1 MRIPPESD
9 LRKQPWTW
17 LLKAVAAGGIPT
29 GLLTLYF
36 GGRDA
41 KVLAIS
47 TLIGVL
53 FSVLIWGGY
62 ECASEWLEDH
72 PVHYSPYQ
80 AALVILGKWA
90 LLYLVLVGVGVAL
103 VRVLFGI
110 NCLQDRQSAFYT
122 LFLGLVISGPI
133 VNLRAISRMVA
144 STRALE
150 QSRAQASFLALKAQ
164 LSPHTLFN
172 ALNTIAALIPVDPRS
187 AEETVE
193 RLSALLRR
201 ILTALERERWS
212 LAEEFHLLQDLLE
225 IQRAR
230 FGERLH
236 YELRLAETEE
246 DLQVPP
252 LLLLPLVE
260 NSLKHGFGAK
270 VGTCHLSVQ
279 TEGGVIRIQDDGVGR
294 AERSVEGIGIRMV
307 RQRLEA
313 MGGRLGWPKTS
324 TGCLVE
330 VHLCP

>member
-1 MRIPPESD
+1 MRIPPDSV
-9 LRKQPWTW
+9 LRTQPWTW

-36 GGRDA
+36 GGRDP
-41 KVLAIS
+41 KLLLIS
-47 TLIGVL
+47 TLIGAT

-62 ECASEWLEDH
+62 ECASGWLEEH
-72 PVHYSPYQ
+72 PAFFSPYQ
-80 AALVILGKWA
+80 AALLILGKWA
-90 LLYLVLVGVGVAL
+90 LLYLVLVGAGALL
-103 VRVLFGI
+103 VRILFGI

-122 LFLGLVISGPI
+122 VFLGLVISGPI
-133 VNLRAISRMVA
+133 VNLRAVSRMVA

-150 QSRAQASFLALKAQ
+150 QARAQASFLALRAQ

-172 ALNTIAALIPVDPRS
+172 ALNTIAALIPEDPHA
-187 AEETVE
+187 AEATVE

-212 LAEEFHLLQDLLE
+212 LAEEFALLQDLLE
-225 IQRAR
+225 IQQAR
-230 FGERLH
+230 YGERLH
-236 YELRLAETEE
+236 YELRLPEAEEE
-246 DLQVPP
+246 LQVPP

-270 VGTCHLSVQ
+270 VGACHLSVHA
-279 TEGGVIRIQDDGVGR
+279 TEGLVRVLDDGVGR
-294 AERSVEGIGIRMV
+294 AGHAAEGIGIRTV

-313 MGGRLGWPKTS
+313 MGGRLDWPVTPA
-324 TGCLVE
+324 GCLVE